1 MAEEKAK
8 TPNNSVSKLAKKH
21 LRDILGDAKDIASAV
36 AVGALVTSSIG
47 LSGPVAAAAILV
59 ATTVLKLGLN
69 TLEEEEEVDKDA
81 QEEQQD
87 D

>member
-8 TPNNSVSKLAKKH
+8 TPKNSASIAKKH
-21 LRDILGDAKDIASAV
+21 WRDILGDAKDIASAV

-59 ATTVLKLGLN
+59 ATTILKVGLD
-69 TLEEEEEVDKDA
+69 TLEEEEQVDKDA

>member
-8 TPNNSVSKLAKKH
+8 TPKNSVSQVDKKH
-21 LRDILGDAKDIASAV
+21 LRVILGNARDVASAV

-47 LSGPVAAAAILV
+47 LSGPVAAAAIMV
-59 ATTVLKLGLN
+59 ATLLLKVGLD
-69 TLEEEEEVDKDA
+69 TLEEEEQVDKDA
-81 QEEQQD
+81 PEEQQD